1 MNNSATQA
9 PPRQLHAEPTHPR
22 SLARIRAA
30 GSETKL
36 AVAGTTVIAVLDG
49 IAASHAA
56 ARTARVKRG
65 VDDNL
70 ATLS

>member
-36 AVAGTTVIAVLDG
+36 AVADTTVIAVLDG

-56 ARTARVKRG
+56 AARRG
-65 VDDNL
+65 SSAVS
-70 ATLS
+70 TTTSQP